1 MPSSFEKLEAFDDA
15 VELTVA
21 IYRATRSFPDEER
34 FGITSQIRRA
44 SSSVVR
50 HLAEGQG
57 RLTQGEWRQFLS
69 QARGSL
75 YEVEASLILAVR
87 LHMVDNAAYHV
98 FRDMTANIARKIN
111 GLIDYARMK
120 EAKQRQTR
128 KDRTRRGAMPTVHR
142 PPSTR

>member
-15 VELTVA
+15 VDLTVA
-21 IYRATRSFPDEER
+21 IYGATKSFPDDER
-34 FGITSQIRRA
+34 FGMTSQIRRA
-44 SSSVVR
+44 ASSVVR

-75 YEVEASLILAVR
+75 YEVEASLILAMR
-87 LHMVDNAAYHV
+87 LKMLDLATYGSL
-98 FRDMTANIARKIN
+98 RETTANVARKVN

-120 EAKQRQTR
+120 EQKEQAR
-128 KDRTRRGAMPTVHR
+128 KGQARRGATSTVNR
-142 PPSTR
+142 